1 MPRENSSTTQQEL
14 VNKLRK
20 IQSLANDCLKLFAQL
35 QQFPNRT
42 ATDTKQMRGSE
53 PQVHFALNERAFIKR
68 YAKNADSGP
77 KKFTLVLA
85 YLSKGDKSKEIALN
99 EIEQL
104 WNRMKSKTLLG
115 MKFNRFFPT
124 TAKENGWVNS
134 KKRGF
139 YCLTDSWKEIFGND

>member
-1 MPRENSSTTQQEL
+1 MKQ
-14 VNKLRK
+14 
-20 IQSLANDCLKLFAQL
+20 LAHL
-35 QQFPNRT
+35 QQFPNQM
-42 ATDTKQMRGSE
+42 ATDTKQTRAPE

-68 YAKNADSGP
+68 YAKNANSGP

-104 WNRMKSKTLLG
+104 WNQMKSKTLLA

-139 YCLTDSWKEIFGND
+139 YYLTDSWKEVFGND